1 MEEVHLGIIP
11 DGNRR
16 WARKRGLEPWKGHI
30 YGAKK
35 FEEVLKWCVEL
46 GIKKVSFYLLSY
58 ENIIKRSKKE
68 LENIFKL
75 LENYLEKWE
84 REKLYEKY
92 EVKVNF
98 LGNFRKVPKS
108 LVKLMLRISRKSL
121 KFSKR
126 ILNILIGYSGTYDVI
141 QAVKKMIKNKV
152 KITEKNLKNFLLV
165 NDDVDLIIRTGGY
178 SRLSNFLP
186 LQSSYAEIYVL
197 NKYWPDITKNDL
209 IKALNWYKKIQRNFG
224 K

>member
-1 MEEVHLGIIP
+1 MEEIHLGIIP

-16 WARKRGLEPWKGHI
+16 WAKKRGLEPWKGHI

-35 FEEVLKWCVEL
+35 FEEVLKWCLEL

-58 ENIIKRSKKE
+58 ENMMKRSKKE

-84 REKLYEKY
+84 KEKLYEKY
-92 EVKVNF
+92 DVRINF
-98 LGNFRKVPKS
+98 LGNFRKLPKS
-108 LVKLMLRISRKSL
+108 LVKLMLRISKKSL

-126 ILNILIGYSGTYDVI
+126 VLNLLIGYSGTHDVI
-141 QAVKKMIKNKV
+141 QAFKKIIKNRV
-152 KITEKNLKNFLLV
+152 RITEKNLRKFLLV

-197 NKYWPDITKNDL
+197 KKFWPDITKKDL
-209 IKALNWYKKIQRNFG
+209 IKALNWYKKLQRNFG

>member
-1 MEEVHLGIIP
+1 MEEIHLGIIP

>member
-1 MEEVHLGIIP
+1 MENIHLGIIP

-16 WARKRGLEPWKGHI
+16 WAKKRGLEPWKGHI

-35 FEEVLKWCVEL
+35 IEEVLKWCFEL

-58 ENIIKRSKKE
+58 ENMMKRSKKE

-84 REKLYEKY
+84 KEKLYEKY
-92 EVKVNF
+92 EVRINF
-98 LGNFRKVPKS
+98 LGNFRKIPKS
-108 LVKLMLRISRKSL
+108 LVKLMLRVSRKSL

-126 ILNILIGYSGTYDVI
+126 ILNFLIGYSGTYDIV
-141 QAVKKMIKNKV
+141 QAVKKMIKNRV

-165 NDDVDLIIRTGGY
+165 DDDVDLIIRTGGY

-197 NKYWPDITKNDL
+197 NKYWPDITKKDL
-209 IKALNWYKKIQRNFG
+209 IKALNWYKKVQRNFG

>member
-1 MEEVHLGIIP
+1 MV
-11 DGNRR
+11 
-16 WARKRGLEPWKGHI
+16 
-30 YGAKK
+30 
-35 FEEVLKWCVEL
+35 
-46 GIKKVSFYLLSY
+46 
-58 ENIIKRSKKE
+58 KRSKE
-68 LENIFKL
+68 EIENIFKIL
-75 LENYLEKWE
+75 KNYLEKWE

-92 EVKVNF
+92 EVRVKFV
-98 LGNFRKVPKS
+98 GNFRKIPKS
-108 LVKLMLRISRKSL
+108 LIKLMLRISKKSL

-126 ILNILIGYSGTYDVI
+126 VLNFLIGYSGTYDII
-141 QAVKKMIKNKV
+141 QAVKKIIKNKV
-152 KITEKNLKNFLLV
+152 KICEKNLKNFLLV

-209 IKALNWYKKIQRNFG
+209 IKALNWYKKVQRNFG

>member
-1 MEEVHLGIIP
+1 MEEIHLGIIP

-16 WARKRGLEPWKGHI
+16 WAKKRGLEPWKGHI

-35 FEEVLKWCVEL
+35 VEKVLKWCFEL
-46 GIKKVSFYLLSY
+46 GIRKVSFYLLSY
-58 ENIIKRSKKE
+58 ENMIKRSKKE

-84 REKLYEKY
+84 KEKLYEKY
-92 EVKVNF
+92 EVRINF
-98 LGNFRKVPKS
+98 LGNFRKIPKS
-108 LVKLMLRISRKSL
+108 LVKLMLRISKKSL

-126 ILNILIGYSGTYDVI
+126 ILNFLIGYSGTYDTI
-141 QAVKKMIKNKV
+141 QAVKKMIKNRV
-152 KITEKNLKNFLLV
+152 KIIEKNLKKFLLV
-165 NDDVDLIIRTGGY
+165 KDDVDLIIRTGGY

-197 NKYWPDITKNDL
+197 NKYWPEITKKDL
-209 IKALNWYKKIQRNFG
+209 IKALNWYKRVQRNFG

>member
-1 MEEVHLGIIP
+1 MEEIHLGIIP

-46 GIKKVSFYLLSY
+46 GIKKISFYLLSY
-58 ENIIKRSKKE
+58 ENMIKRSKKE

-152 KITEKNLKNFLLV
+152 RITEKNLKKFLLV
-165 NDDVDLIIRTGGY
+165 NDDIDLIIRTGGY

-197 NKYWPDITKNDL
+197 NKYWPDITKKDL
-209 IKALNWYKKIQRNFG
+209 IKALNWYKKLQRNFG

>member
-58 ENIIKRSKKE
+58 ENMIKRSKKE

>member
-1 MEEVHLGIIP
+1 MEEIHLGIIP

-58 ENIIKRSKKE
+58 ENMIKRSKKE